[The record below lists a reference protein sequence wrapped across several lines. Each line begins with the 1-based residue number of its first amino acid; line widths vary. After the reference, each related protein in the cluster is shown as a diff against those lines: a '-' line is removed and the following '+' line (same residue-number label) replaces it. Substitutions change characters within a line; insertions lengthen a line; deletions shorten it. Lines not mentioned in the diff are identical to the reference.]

1 MVFSRMVD
9 KTNFMCRSP
18 KGTLCEGW
26 MLFPARSN
34 PLRGLE
40 IASSGTERPPRNDTR
55 FLEKVFPVKAE
66 DSVFFKRCY
75 RVLRKYLNQNPVI
88 GE

>member
-1 MVFSRMVD
+1 MNNRAILENAFLCSIENEFLMVFSRMVD

-40 IASSGTERPPRNDTR
+40 IAYPSGTLRGRRAQNALLAMTPA
-55 FLEKVFPVKAE
+55 F
-66 DSVFFKRCY
+66 
-75 RVLRKYLNQNPVI
+75 LRKFFP
-88 GE
+88 